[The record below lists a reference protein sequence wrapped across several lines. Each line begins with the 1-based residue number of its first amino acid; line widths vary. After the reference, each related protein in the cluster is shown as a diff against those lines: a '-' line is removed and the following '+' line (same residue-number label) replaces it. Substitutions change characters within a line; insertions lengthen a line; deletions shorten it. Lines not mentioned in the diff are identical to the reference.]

1 MKQIKKKKPLQRRR
15 GTTMVELLGVMVVI
29 AILAAI
35 AIGGIGA
42 ARDNAN
48 ETSAQSDIK
57 TYTTAIQQVVMIHP
71 EVMKFTALS
80 TPDANG
86 NMTKPANA
94 IETLVGYI
102 NDQMEEQ
109 WKFEVLPN
117 PDGSNKGLLSGG
129 VATSTIK
136 RDAWG
141 NPYGLYIYMDEKA
154 PTYIG
159 KDDQALKEADSC
171 VYIAIV
177 SAGKNATGGPVG
189 HDGNNFEADTRK
201 IASAS
206 AMVNN
211 TDGAD
216 DIGVIIR
223 VLNGDIYT
231 ATFGLDK
238 TTLGSLKGIQ
248 WIFGVP
254 SSTGG
259 ICFDY
264 TTESN
269 KTATAG
275 GSIDKYYD
283 SLQIKTNGGK
293 LFGSWT

>member
-1 MKQIKKKKPLQRRR
+1 
-15 GTTMVELLGVMVVI
+15 MVELLGVMVVI

-71 EVMKFTALS
+71 EVMKFTALADGS
-80 TPDANG
+80 
-86 NMTKPANA
+86 TKPANA

-109 WKFEVLPN
+109 WKFEVLP
-117 PDGSNKGLLSGG
+117 GATLSGG

-141 NPYGLYIYMDEKA
+141 NPYGLYIYMDEKT

-159 KDDQALKEADSC
+159 KDGVAFKEADSC
-171 VYIAIV
+171 VYMAIV

-201 IASAS
+201 IASPA

-269 KTATAG
+269 KTPTTG

-293 LFGSWT
+293 LFGTWS

>member
-71 EVMKFTALS
+71 EVMKFTALADGS
-80 TPDANG
+80 
-86 NMTKPANA
+86 TKPANA

-109 WKFEVLPN
+109 WKFEVLP
-117 PDGSNKGLLSGG
+117 GATLSGG

-154 PTYIG
+154 TTYIG

-171 VYIAIV
+171 VYMAIV

-238 TTLGSLKGIQ
+238 TILGSLKGIQ

>member
-1 MKQIKKKKPLQRRR
+1 METLKKRVGRKTMKRRK

-57 TYTTAIQQVVMIHP
+57 TYTTAIQQVVMLHP
-71 EVMKFTALS
+71 EVMKFTAM
-80 TPDANG
+80 PDG
-86 NMTKPANA
+86 STKPANA

-117 PDGSNKGLLSGG
+117 ATLSGG

-141 NPYGLYIYMDEKA
+141 NPYGLYIYMDDKA
-154 PTYIG
+154 TTYMDKAG
-159 KDDQALKEADSC
+159 ATLKESDSC
-171 VYIAIV
+171 IYMAIV

-189 HDGNNFEADTRK
+189 HDGNNFDAETRK
-201 IASAS
+201 IATAS

-216 DIGVIIR
+216 DLGVIIR

-238 TTLGSLKGIQ
+238 TTLGSLKKIQ

-264 TTESN
+264 TSETS
-269 KTATAG
+269 KTPTTG
-275 GSIDKYYD
+275 GSIDLYYD
-283 SLQIKTNGGK
+283 SLQVKGANSQ
-293 LFGSWT
+293 LFGTWS